1 MRVLCRRLQIC
12 LLMGLVFPFATFGA
26 EEALLREGFDD
37 NRRGWLIMSEPA
49 AEARIENG
57 KYRIVFE
64 REGTL
69 HTWINPGI
77 DPAGDFLIE
86 ATFRELAVGSPKSGY
101 GLAWGIGGKSDSH
114 LFYIMGQGIFSYG
127 KISGGKWSGS
137 DWQESAHLRK
147 GRAANTLAVRRS
159 RDRVDYLVNGTVVA
173 TGPFEPF
180 FGGNVGFAITGGR
193 QVEID
198 NLVVKAQANLKARAE
213 QHFKR
218 GQELHLAGRHAEAL
232 REFDQAV
239 GFNPDLDAAYS
250 LKGMSLL
257 AMQRPVDAI
266 VQFDRTIA
274 LNPSAGAYTAR
285 AQAYMARAQALR
297 GKARHGEAEAQSSRA
312 GMDIDQAVK
321 LSPKSTQAWT
331 LKAGN
336 HFMRGEQAQGCLAAE
351 QACILGD
358 CRIIEEFYEC
368 TEAGSDKEMEQ
379 YWNNL
384 FDK

>member
-1 MRVLCRRLQIC
+1 M
-12 LLMGLVFPFATFGA
+12 FPSGAFGA
-26 EEALLREGFDD
+26 EQVLLRETFDD

-49 AEARIENG
+49 AKARIENG

-77 DPAGDFLIE
+77 DPAGDFLVE
-86 ATFRELAVGSPKSGY
+86 ATFRELAEGSPKSGY

-114 LFYIMGQGIFSYG
+114 LFYIMGKGIFSYG

-137 DWQESAHLRK
+137 DWNESAHIRK

-159 RDRVDYLVNGTVVA
+159 RDRVDYLINGTVVA
-173 TGPFEPF
+173 TGPFERF
-180 FGGNVGFAITGGR
+180 FGDNVGFAITGGR

-198 NLVVKAQANLKARAE
+198 NLVVKAHVNAKAHAE

-218 GQELHLAGRHAEAL
+218 GRELHLAGRHAEAL
-232 REFDQAV
+232 LDFDRAIAL
-239 GFNPDLDAAYS
+239 NPALDAAYY
-250 LKGMSLL
+250 LKGKALM
-257 AMQRPVDAI
+257 AIQRPADAI

-274 LNPSAGAYTAR
+274 LHSSADAYVAR
-285 AQAYMARAQALR
+285 AEARMSRAQALR
-297 GKARHGEAEAQSSRA
+297 SREKHGEADAQSSRVGA
-312 GMDIDQAVK
+312 DLDEAVK
-321 LSPKSTQAWT
+321 LNPNSTRAWS

-336 HFMRGEQAQGCLAAE
+336 HLIRGEQEQGCLAAK

-358 CRIIEEFYEC
+358 CRVIEEFSEC
-368 TEAGSDKEMEQ
+368 TEAAPDKEMEQ
-379 YWNNL
+379 YLDNL
-384 FDK
+384 FGK